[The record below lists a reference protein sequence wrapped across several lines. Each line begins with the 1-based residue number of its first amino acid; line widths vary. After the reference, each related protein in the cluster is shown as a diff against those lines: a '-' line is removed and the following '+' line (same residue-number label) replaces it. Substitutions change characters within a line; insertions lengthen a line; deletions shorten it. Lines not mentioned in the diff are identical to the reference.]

1 MQQHNGFWISGRAVP
16 GPPYTTYW
24 ETMGPVLKSDC
35 SGESSLIRILL
46 LIGLLAALL
55 AVLLVSLLAA

>member
-1 MQQHNGFWISGRAVP
+1 MQQYNDFWISGRAVP
-16 GPPYTTYW
+16 GPPYTTCW
-24 ETMGPVLKSDC
+24 ETIGPGLKPDR

-46 LIGLLAALL
+46 LISLLAALL